1 MDTIQRGA
9 SLVTYVV
16 VAVFSLLLARLF
28 YLQVLNFQELGSIS
42 STNSIRRIWIQ
53 APRGRMIDRN
63 GLIVVDN
70 QPLYSVRVIPSE
82 FRKSKTGFFA
92 QLMNM
97 PVGELTEKIRKGERF
112 NRFSAVTV
120 TKNLNPV
127 IIARLSENLWQ
138 LPGVVIEADNKRKY
152 TGFLYGSHL
161 FGYQRLI
168 PKEELEKLSEE
179 GYTQEDK
186 IGFSGLEKIYEERL
200 KGQKGARF
208 EMVDPLGRFVGKYD
222 GGNSDIPAIRG
233 DDLYLN
239 IDAGLQQL
247 AEELIRKTGKSG
259 AVVAIDPSNGG
270 ILALV
275 SAPDYDLD
283 IFNGSTD
290 PDGWRNIINNP
301 QKPLFNRTLQA
312 VYPPGSIYKM
322 VLAMAALEEGKV
334 DPDAKFLDR
343 GSFTYGNRR
352 FQNHAGHALGAIDM
366 KKALIQSSNVYFFN
380 LMFKTGFD
388 NWTKYGRMFGFGEK
402 TGIDMPGE
410 RSGILPSVEYF
421 NRRYGRD
428 KWTKGYLISLAI
440 GQGELGTT
448 PVQLAAYTAAIAN
461 NGTWYQPHLV
471 KGYRDTATGRYV
483 ALPYIKRSL
492 PLSAKNLAYIRE
504 AMRGVVL
511 QGTGTMA
518 NIADIPVA
526 GKTGTAQN
534 PHGLDHAWFI
544 AFAPLDN
551 PKIAITVLVEN
562 SGFGGSISAPIAREL
577 IRYYVRGDKKL
588 QPSSVRSGARKSPSP
603 ATGPDS
609 LQSAVES
616 ATPANAAD
624 ETPAASPVEEN
635 RETGDGEE
643 NGSEP

>member
-1 MDTIQRGA
+1 
-9 SLVTYVV
+9 
-16 VAVFSLLLARLF
+16 
-28 YLQVLNFQELGSIS
+28 
-42 STNSIRRIWIQ
+42 
-53 APRGRMIDRN
+53 
-63 GLIVVDN
+63 
-70 QPLYSVRVIPSE
+70 
-82 FRKSKTGFFA
+82 
-92 QLMNM
+92 
-97 PVGELTEKIRKGERF
+97 
-112 NRFSAVTV
+112 
-120 TKNLNPV
+120 
-127 IIARLSENLWQ
+127 
-138 LPGVVIEADNKRKY
+138 
-152 TGFLYGSHL
+152 
-161 FGYQRLI
+161 
-168 PKEELEKLSEE
+168 
-179 GYTQEDK
+179 
-186 IGFSGLEKIYEERL
+186 
-200 KGQKGARF
+200 
-208 EMVDPLGRFVGKYD
+208 
-222 GGNSDIPAIRG
+222 
-233 DDLYLN
+233 
-239 IDAGLQQL
+239 
-247 AEELIRKTGKSG
+247 
-259 AVVAIDPSNGG
+259 
-270 ILALV
+270 
-275 SAPDYDLD
+275 
-283 IFNGSTD
+283 
-290 PDGWRNIINNP
+290 
-301 QKPLFNRTLQA
+301 
-312 VYPPGSIYKM
+312 
-322 VLAMAALEEGKV
+322 
-334 DPDAKFLDR
+334 
-343 GSFTYGNRR
+343 
-352 FQNHAGHALGAIDM
+352 
-366 KKALIQSSNVYFFN
+366 
-380 LMFKTGFD
+380 
-388 NWTKYGRMFGFGEK
+388 
-402 TGIDMPGE
+402 
-410 RSGILPSVEYF
+410 
-421 NRRYGRD
+421 
-428 KWTKGYLISLAI
+428 
-440 GQGELGTT
+440 
-448 PVQLAAYTAAIAN
+448 VQLAAYTAAIAN

>member
-63 GLIVVDN
+63 GIIVVDN

-92 QLMNM
+92 RLMNM

-112 NRFSAVTV
+112 NRFSATTV

-138 LPGVVIEADNKRKY
+138 LPGVIIEADNKRKY
-152 TGFLYGSHL
+152 TGSLYGSHL

-168 PKEELEKLSEE
+168 PKEDLEKLSEE

-186 IGFSGLEKIYEERL
+186 IGFSGLEKVYEERL

-208 EMVDPLGRFVGKYD
+208 EMVDPLGKLVGKYD
-222 GGNSDIPAIRG
+222 DGNSDIPAIRG
-233 DDLYLN
+233 DDLYLH

-275 SAPDYDLD
+275 SAPDYDLE
-283 IFNGSTD
+283 IFNGSTK

-322 VLAMAALEEGKV
+322 VLAMAALEEEKV

-343 GSFTYGNRR
+343 GSFTFGKRR

-366 KKALIQSSNVYFFN
+366 KKAIIQSSNVYFFN
-380 LMFKTGFD
+380 LMFKTGFE
-388 NWTKYGRMFGFGEK
+388 NWTHYGRMFGFGEE

-410 RSGILPSVEYF
+410 RSGILPSADYF

-440 GQGELGTT
+440 GQGELGAT

-461 NGTWYQPHLV
+461 SGTWYQPHLV
-471 KGYRDTATGRYV
+471 KGYRDTATGRYI
-483 ALPYIKRSL
+483 ALPHRKRTL
-492 PLSAKNLAYIRE
+492 PVSEKNIAYIRE

-544 AFAPLDN
+544 AFAPVDN
-551 PKIAITVLVEN
+551 PKIAVTVLVEN
-562 SGFGGSISAPIAREL
+562 AGFGGSISAPIAREL
-577 IRYYVRGDKKL
+577 IRYYVKGDKKL
-588 QPSSVRSGARKSPSP
+588 KPSSAHSGSQKTSAPELKADSLRP
-603 ATGPDS
+603 ATENPVPAD
-609 LQSAVES
+609 A
-616 ATPANAAD
+616 AT
-624 ETPAASPVEEN
+624 ETPWEAPAEEN
-635 RETGDGEE
+635 REAAGGEE

>member
-16 VAVFSLLLARLF
+16 VAVFSVLLARLF

-63 GLIVVDN
+63 GVVVVDN

-82 FRKSKTGFFA
+82 FRKSKTALFA
-92 QLMNM
+92 RLMNM
-97 PVGELTEKIRKGERF
+97 PAGELAEKIRKGERF
-112 NRFSAVTV
+112 NRFSAATV

-138 LPGVVIEADNKRKY
+138 LPGVIIEADNKRKY
-152 TGFLYGSHL
+152 SGSLYGSHL

-168 PKEELEKLSEE
+168 PKEDLEKLSEE

-208 EMVDPLGRFVGKYD
+208 EMVDPLGKFVGKYD
-222 GGNSDIPAIRG
+222 DGNSDIPAIRG

-275 SAPDYDLD
+275 SAPDYDLE

-290 PDGWRNIINNP
+290 PDGWRGIIGNP
-301 QKPLFNRTLQA
+301 QKPLFNRTVQA

-343 GSFTYGNRR
+343 GSFTFGKRR

-366 KKALIQSSNVYFFN
+366 KKAIIKSSNVYFFN
-380 LMFKTGFD
+380 LMFKTGFE
-388 NWTKYGRMFGFGEK
+388 NWTDYGRMFGFGEE

-410 RSGILPSVEYF
+410 RSGILPSAEYF
-421 NRRYGRD
+421 DRRYGRS

-461 NGTWYQPHLV
+461 NGIWYQPHLV

-483 ALPYIKRSL
+483 ALPYRKRSL
-492 PLSAKNLAYIRE
+492 PLSKKNIAYIRE

-511 QGTGTMA
+511 EGTGTMA
-518 NIADIPVA
+518 NIEDIPVA

-551 PKIAITVLVEN
+551 PKIAVTVLVEN
-562 SGFGGSISAPIAREL
+562 AGFGGSISAPIAREL
-577 IRYYVRGDKKL
+577 IKYYVRGDKKPNNPTGRPGPKR
-588 QPSSVRSGARKSPSP
+588 PSNPSLK
-603 ATGPDS
+603 PDS
-609 LQSAVES
+609 LQPAAESPVPVEAASEAPS
-616 ATPANAAD
+616 ATPPD
-624 ETPAASPVEEN
+624 ENGA
-635 RETGDGEE
+635 GEE
-643 NGSEP
+643 KGREP

>member
-53 APRGRMIDRN
+53 APRGRMIDKN

-70 QPLYSVRVIPSE
+70 QPLYSVRVLPSE

-92 QLMNM
+92 RLMNM

-127 IIARLSENLWQ
+127 QIARLSENLWQ

-168 PKEELEKLSEE
+168 PKEELEKLSEV

-222 GGNSDIPAIRG
+222 DGNSDIPAIRG

-352 FQNHAGHALGAIDM
+352 FQNHAGHALGTIDM
-366 KKALIQSSNVYFFN
+366 KKAIIQSSNVYFFN
-380 LMFKTGFD
+380 LMFKTGFE
-388 NWTKYGRMFGFGEK
+388 NWTKYGRMFGFGEE

-410 RSGILPSVEYF
+410 RSGILPSVDYF

-428 KWTKGYLISLAI
+428 KWTKGYLVSLAI
-440 GQGELGTT
+440 GQGELGAT

-461 NGTWYQPHLV
+461 KGTWYQPHLV

-492 PLSAKNLAYIRE
+492 PLSEKNLAYIRE

-518 NIADIPVA
+518 NIADIAVA

-577 IRYYVRGDKKL
+577 IRYYVKGDKKL
-588 QPSSVRSGARKSPSP
+588 QPSSVRSGTRKSPSP

-609 LQSAVES
+609 LQPAVEN
-616 ATPANAAD
+616 AIPANAAD
-624 ETPAASPVEEN
+624 ETPAAAPVEEN